1 MDNEYELLE
10 RIAVELYRDRP
21 IAKEIPM
28 KWICE
33 VCGHEHE
40 GDEAPEVCPVCGA
53 LQESFNQDSKMLLN
67 E

>member
-1 MDNEYELLE
+1 
-10 RIAVELYRDRP
+10 
-21 IAKEIPM
+21 M

-40 GDEAPEVCPVCGA
+40 GDKAPEICPVCGA
-53 LQESFNQDSKMLLN
+53 LQESFNEETKTLLN